1 MPEVDFLDI
10 FSAQNVHLVIVYW
23 MDTVIDPVEAVQRR
37 KVSRGVPFVDF
48 NLACCQPNL
57 CSD

>member
-1 MPEVDFLDI
+1 MDFLDI